1 MTYSENNLPSTG
13 KMIRRSLLRQ
23 CPRCANRSAWFTSW
37 FKQGER
43 CIGCGIKRTR
53 DTDGHELGSM
63 TIASVLNIM
72 LIMAAIGI
80 AVAFTA
86 PDVPVLTLY
95 IVLASAA
102 LVFPGTSFSRE
113 SASVSAEARPLL
125 LALFASSAEAR
136 RGSTW
141 ANEPKNRRGAFARS
155 VAAV

>member
-1 MTYSENNLPSTG
+1 MTQSENSLPSTG
-13 KMIRRSLLRQ
+13 KMIRRSLMRQ

-63 TIASVLNIM
+63 TVASVLNIV

-80 AVAFTA
+80 AIALTA

-102 LVFPGTSFSRE
+102 LVFPVLTWPVTHTLWMAIDLVARPMGVE
-113 SASVSAEARPLL
+113 EIAEAQAWLTNQ
-125 LALFASSAEAR
+125 S
-136 RGSTW
+136 
-141 ANEPKNRRGAFARS
+141 
-155 VAAV
+155 

>member
-43 CIGCGIKRTR
+43 CIGCGMKRTR
-53 DTDGHELGSM
+53 DTDGHELGSL
-63 TIASVLNIM
+63 TIASVLNIV

-102 LVFPGTSFSRE
+102 LVFPVLTWPMTHTLWMAIDLIFRPMGVDE
-113 SASVSAEARPLL
+113 VAEAQAW
-125 LALFASSAEAR
+125 LANQS
-136 RGSTW
+136 
-141 ANEPKNRRGAFARS
+141 
-155 VAAV
+155 

>member
-1 MTYSENNLPSTG
+1 MTQSENSLPSTG
-13 KMIRRSLLRQ
+13 KMIRRALLRQ

-53 DTDGHELGSM
+53 ETDGHELGSM
-63 TIASVLNIM
+63 TIASVLNIV

-102 LVFPGTSFSRE
+102 LVFPILTWPMTHTLWMAIDLIFRPMGVDE
-113 SASVSAEARPLL
+113 VAEAQTW
-125 LALFASSAEAR
+125 LANQS
-136 RGSTW
+136 
-141 ANEPKNRRGAFARS
+141 
-155 VAAV
+155 

>member
-1 MTYSENNLPSTG
+1 MTHSENILPSTG

-37 FKQGER
+37 FKQGDR
-43 CIGCGIKRTR
+43 CVGCGVKRTR

-63 TIASVLNIM
+63 TIASVLNIV

-80 AVAFTA
+80 AVAITA

-102 LVFPGTSFSRE
+102 LVFPVLTWPITHTLWMAIDLIVRPVGVDE
-113 SASVSAEARPLL
+113 VAEAQAWLVNQ
-125 LALFASSAEAR
+125 S
-136 RGSTW
+136 
-141 ANEPKNRRGAFARS
+141 
-155 VAAV
+155 

>member
-1 MTYSENNLPSTG
+1 MTQSENYLPSTG

-23 CPRCANRSAWFTSW
+23 CPRCANRSSWFTSW

-63 TIASVLNIM
+63 TVASVVNIVLIM
-72 LIMAAIGI
+72 LAMGI
-80 AVAFTA
+80 AIALTA

-102 LVFPGTSFSRE
+102 LVFPVLTWPVTHTLWMAIDLVARPMGVE
-113 SASVSAEARPLL
+113 EIAEAQAWLTNQ
-125 LALFASSAEAR
+125 S
-136 RGSTW
+136 
-141 ANEPKNRRGAFARS
+141 
-155 VAAV
+155 

>member
-1 MTYSENNLPSTG
+1 MTQSENNLPSTG
-13 KMIRRSLLRQ
+13 KMIRRSLMRQ

-63 TIASVLNIM
+63 TIASVLNIV

-80 AVAFTA
+80 AVAITA
-86 PDVPVLTLY
+86 PDVPVLTLS

-102 LVFPGTSFSRE
+102 LVFPVLTWPITHTLWMAIDLIVRPVGVDE
-113 SASVSAEARPLL
+113 VAEAQAWLVNQ
-125 LALFASSAEAR
+125 S
-136 RGSTW
+136 
-141 ANEPKNRRGAFARS
+141 
-155 VAAV
+155 

>member
-1 MTYSENNLPSTG
+1 MTHSENILPSTG

-37 FKQGER
+37 FKQGDR
-43 CIGCGIKRTR
+43 CVGCGVKRTR

-63 TIASVLNIM
+63 TIASVLNIV

-80 AVAFTA
+80 AVAITA

-102 LVFPGTSFSRE
+102 LVFPVLTWPITHTLWM
-113 SASVSAEARPLL
+113 AIDLIVRPVGVD
-125 LALFASSAEAR
+125 E
-136 RGSTW
+136 
-141 ANEPKNRRGAFARS
+141 
-155 VAAV
+155 VADAQAWLVNQS

>member
-1 MTYSENNLPSTG
+1 MTQSENSLPSTG

-63 TIASVLNIM
+63 TVASVVNIV
-72 LIMAAIGI
+72 LIMVAMGI
-80 AVAFTA
+80 AIALTA

-102 LVFPGTSFSRE
+102 LVFPVLTWPVTHTLWMAIDLVARPMGVE
-113 SASVSAEARPLL
+113 EIAEAQAWLTNQ
-125 LALFASSAEAR
+125 S
-136 RGSTW
+136 
-141 ANEPKNRRGAFARS
+141 
-155 VAAV
+155 

>member
-1 MTYSENNLPSTG
+1 MTQSEKNLPSTG
-13 KMIRRSLLRQ
+13 KMIRRSLMRQ

-63 TIASVLNIM
+63 TIASVLNIV

-80 AVAFTA
+80 AIALTA

-102 LVFPGTSFSRE
+102 LVFPVLTWPVTHTLWMAIDLVARPMGVE
-113 SASVSAEARPLL
+113 EIAEAQAW
-125 LALFASSAEAR
+125 LANQS
-136 RGSTW
+136 
-141 ANEPKNRRGAFARS
+141 
-155 VAAV
+155 

>member
-1 MTYSENNLPSTG
+1 MTQSENNLPSTG
-13 KMIRRSLLRQ
+13 KMIRRSLMRQ

-63 TIASVLNIM
+63 TIASVLNIV

-80 AVAFTA
+80 AIALTA

-102 LVFPGTSFSRE
+102 RVFPVLTWPVTHTLWMAIDLVARPMGVE
-113 SASVSAEARPLL
+113 EIAEAQAW
-125 LALFASSAEAR
+125 LANQS
-136 RGSTW
+136 
-141 ANEPKNRRGAFARS
+141 
-155 VAAV
+155 

>member
-1 MTYSENNLPSTG
+1 MTQSENNLPSTG
-13 KMIRRSLLRQ
+13 KMIRRSLMRQ

-63 TIASVLNIM
+63 TIASVLNIV

-95 IVLASAA
+95 IVLALAA
-102 LVFPGTSFSRE
+102 LVFPVLTWPITHTLWM
-113 SASVSAEARPLL
+113 AIDLIVRPVGVD
-125 LALFASSAEAR
+125 E
-136 RGSTW
+136 
-141 ANEPKNRRGAFARS
+141 
-155 VAAV
+155 VADAQAWLVNQS

>member
-1 MTYSENNLPSTG
+1 MTQSENNLPSTG
-13 KMIRRSLLRQ
+13 KMIRRSLMRQ

-63 TIASVLNIM
+63 TIASVLNIV

-80 AVAFTA
+80 AIALTA

-102 LVFPGTSFSRE
+102 LVFPVLTWPVTHTLWMAIDLVVRPMGVE
-113 SASVSAEARPLL
+113 EIAEAQAW
-125 LALFASSAEAR
+125 LANQS
-136 RGSTW
+136 
-141 ANEPKNRRGAFARS
+141 
-155 VAAV
+155 

>member
-1 MTYSENNLPSTG
+1 MTQSENSLPSTG
-13 KMIRRSLLRQ
+13 KMIRRSLMRQ

-63 TIASVLNIM
+63 TIASVLNIV

-80 AVAFTA
+80 AIALTA

-102 LVFPGTSFSRE
+102 LVFPVLTWPVTHTLWMAIDLVARPMGVE
-113 SASVSAEARPLL
+113 EIAEAQAWLTNQ
-125 LALFASSAEAR
+125 S
-136 RGSTW
+136 
-141 ANEPKNRRGAFARS
+141 
-155 VAAV
+155 